1 MLESFDYLLQ
11 LKLLFDEI
19 RKLTLMFDDLFGWSV
34 CALFT
39 VIFLDICVNSYWIF
53 LTLSNV
59 FEYYFLY
66 LTASTVLPLIAI
78 TTLLC
83 QAGENC
89 KRQSLKTGILIQRL
103 LHSKYKYTNAKVYN
117 DLLFEF
123 AMEIQQDP
131 MKIAVKEFVTVD
143 LRLLMKIFTAIVT
156 YLVILLQ
163 FRWTYPEDYGDAV

>member
-19 RKLTLMFDDLFGWSV
+19 RKLTLMFDDLF
-34 CALFT
+34 
-39 VIFLDICVNSYWIF
+39 
-53 LTLSNV
+53 
-59 FEYYFLY
+59 
-66 LTASTVLPLIAI
+66 ASTVLPLIAI